1 MRVDRGNTMTA
12 RANSKK
18 PADIDVKQLI
28 EILPKLIREN
38 DTVKGAILTAL
49 SGVVAT
55 REDIKDMIREMD
67 KRFADMQ
74 NQSDKRFSEVDKHF
88 SDVDKHFSD
97 VDKHFSDVDKHFSDV
112 DKRFDR
118 VEREIKIVGV
128 SVDRLEGKQGVQ
140 LEKTILDL
148 MRETLKME
156 NVDPDK
162 IKKVF
167 IVDRK
172 GMVFWNDYSS
182 DIDVL
187 VENGNVYAIE
197 VKAKASHAD
206 VTRFVQNIKLYE
218 LVENKKVTKSF
229 VISLRIE
236 PDIKAYAES
245 RGLIVIA
252 GDISS

>member
-1 MRVDRGNTMTA
+1 MSTRTD
-12 RANSKK
+12 SKK

-74 NQSDKRFSEVDKHF
+74 NQSDKRFSEVDRR
-88 SDVDKHFSD
+88 
-97 VDKHFSDVDKHFSDV
+97 FSDV

-140 LEKTILDL
+140 LENTILEL

-172 GMVFWNDYSS
+172 AMVFWKDYSS

-197 VKAKASHAD
+197 IKARASHAD

-229 VISLRIE
+229 VISLRID
-236 PDIKAYAES
+236 PDIKSYAES

-252 GDISS
+252 GDLGY

>member
-1 MRVDRGNTMTA
+1 MHADRGNTMSA
-12 RANSKK
+12 RTDSKK
-18 PADIDVKQLI
+18 PVDIDVKQLI

-55 REDIKDMIREMD
+55 REDIKDMIHEMDKRFSDMIREMD

-74 NQSDKRFSEVDKHF
+74 NQSDKRFSEVDRRF
-88 SDVDKHFSD
+88 SE
-97 VDKHFSDVDKHFSDV
+97 V

-140 LEKTILDL
+140 LEKTILEL

-197 VKAKASHAD
+197 IKAKASHAD

-229 VISLRIE
+229 VISLRID
-236 PDIKAYAES
+236 PDIKSYAES

-252 GDISS
+252 GDLSY